1 MLDSTV
7 RLHLKLRDRM
17 PANTE
22 KDPATIEYAKTLAN
36 TPWCDD
42 YERMVSGVL
51 YDKPSALLTSQIF
64 IYILMRIKHRYN
76 CQAQE
81 LVDGRFRARRFMHKY
96 NSYFPDDA
104 TPESLAADR
113 EAMLRQHLGRVGE
126 GVFIEPPLNIDYG
139 CNISLGRDFYSNFK

>member
-1 MLDSTV
+1 
-7 RLHLKLRDRM
+7 
-17 PANTE
+17 
-22 KDPATIEYAKTLAN
+22 
-36 TPWCDD
+36 
-42 YERMVSGVL
+42 
-51 YDKPSALLTSQIF
+51 
-64 IYILMRIKHRYN
+64 MRIKHRYN